1 MRKLNDL
8 DVWKNKEYQSIGF
21 QVTGRVSS
29 FRVCLTRFGCS
40 RSMIKLGFL
49 SCEHHVTS
57 GISIIHYSV
66 PGHFRS
72 RHHKHGV
79 NRSRKH
85 SDNATQRRHHAAT
98 TTAVSEPLKTEAQV
112 SR

>member
-1 MRKLNDL
+1 M
-8 DVWKNKEYQSIGF
+8 
-21 QVTGRVSS
+21 
-29 FRVCLTRFGCS
+29 
-40 RSMIKLGFL
+40 
-49 SCEHHVTS
+49 S
-57 GISIIHYSV
+57 GILLIHYSV

-112 SR
+112 SRKYVCARRNCEYGAFQNLTEKPNNFA